1 MNQLNNGE
9 IGERSSLESKVNDII
24 QQLEQIT
31 KDYDILKPE
40 PFDKLIAELREQIAD
55 VVSVEKNMNSI
66 RREII
71 SPVKN
76 ELERSSKLGK
86 FSFWGFWIGIIGG
99 ILAIISLT
107 FNTFYTKS
115 DPKLQESIKKI
126 IENTANIDS
135 KISTSNNYQTTYN
148 SYLTSDTFK
157 GYIYTNKETIK
168 KGDTF
173 TDAWSGIEIVVS
185 EINSDGTAKIALN
198 IPIKSA
204 LGLPGEYKNTLE
216 YYDKVNS
223 GKIWEYECML
233 GKYNLTIA
241 EINSENNSVQVEI
254 KEIEDILGNI
264 D

>member
-40 PFDKLIAELREQIAD
+40 PFNTLIEELREQIAD

-76 ELERSSKLGK
+76 EFERSSKLGK

-107 FNTFYTKS
+107 FNIIYTKS
-115 DPKLQESIKKI
+115 DVKLHESIKKV
-126 IENTANIDS
+126 IELSTNIDS
-135 KISTSNNYQTTYN
+135 KLFTSNNYQIPHPN
-148 SYLTSDTFK
+148 YLTSDTDTLLRE
-157 GYIYTNKETIK
+157 IYTKSETIK

-173 TDAWSGIEIVVS
+173 KDSDSGIEIVVS
-185 EINSDGTAKIALN
+185 EINSDGTAKITLN
-198 IPIKSA
+198 IPKKSD
-204 LGLPGEYKNTLE
+204 LGLLGEYKYTLE
-216 YYDKVNS
+216 YYDKVSS
-223 GKIWEYECML
+223 GKTWEYEYIF

-254 KEIEDILGNI
+254 NLER
-264 D
+264 